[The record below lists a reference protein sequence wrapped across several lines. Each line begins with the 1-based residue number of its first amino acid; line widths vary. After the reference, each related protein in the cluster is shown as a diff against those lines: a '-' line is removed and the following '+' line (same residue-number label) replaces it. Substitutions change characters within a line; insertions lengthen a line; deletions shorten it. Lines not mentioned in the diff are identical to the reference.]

1 MNLSKTLNLTSM
13 KIKKDD
19 TVLIISGKY
28 RGKKGKVLRT
38 FPKEKKILVEG
49 VNLVKKHQKP
59 RRTEEKGQIIELPK
73 PIDISNAKLICPK
86 CTKPTRVGYK
96 IISNIKNLPR
106 TEPKVLV
113 RGQKSPKES
122 LRLPTGQAKMRIC
135 KKCGEEI

>member
-1 MNLSKTLNLTSM
+1 M

-96 IISNIKNLPR
+96 IISNIKNQKPS
-106 TEPKVLV
+106 PVAAG
-113 RGQKSPKES
+113 RGERRERSS
-122 LRLPTGQAKMRIC
+122 LRPSKMRIC